1 LVLLCFTDKGMSMSN
16 QNYDAIIIG
25 AGVIG
30 TAIAYELSKKG
41 RSTLNIDKLPASGY
55 GSTSN
60 SCAIIRLYYSTIDGC
75 AMAYD
80 GYNYWKNWRDYLKAP
95 VNEKIAKFHDCG
107 TLIMKTKQNGG
118 LKKQLKHLDSLDIP
132 YQHLSNKQIV
142 ERYPF
147 YDVSSFGEAKTLDD
161 PGFGR
166 PNGGEIDG
174 AIFFPYGGYI
184 SDPQFATKN
193 IQLACEREGGEFKFN
208 STVEQI
214 ITNNGAIAG
223 VILEDDTRIDAPV
236 VINVAGPHS
245 QKINA
250 LAGAELD
257 MNISTRALRQEVAHV
272 KAPKGVDYA
281 SFASVISDSD
291 IAVYSRPEVGNNIL
305 IGSEDPAC
313 DEHVFVDPDDYNK
326 DFTDQWTLQA
336 QRMGQ
341 RIPGLGIPTKIKG
354 CVDLYDV
361 TEDWI
366 PIYDKSCIDGYYMAC
381 GSSGNQF
388 KNAPVAAKAMA
399 ELIDYCESGVDHDV
413 VPMKYKLGTIEGKI
427 NMGTFSRLREINQ
440 GSTFSVLG

>member
-1 LVLLCFTDKGMSMSN
+1 MNIRLWGCMSN
-16 QNYDAIIIG
+16 QSYDVIIIG

-30 TAIAYELSKKG
+30 TAIGYELARKG
-41 RSTLNIDKLPASGY
+41 RNTLNIDMMPAAGY

-60 SCAIIRLYYSTIDGC
+60 SCAIIRLYYSTLDGC
-75 AMAYD
+75 SMAYE
-80 GYNYWKNWRDYLKAP
+80 GYHYWKNWRHYLNAP
-95 VNEKIAKFHDCG
+95 KTEELAKFHDCG

-118 LKKQLKHLDSLDIP
+118 LEKQLSHIDKLDIP
-132 YQHLSNKQIV
+132 YQHLSNSQIV

-147 YDVSSFGEAKTLDD
+147 YDVSSFGDAKTLND
-161 PGFGR
+161 PGFGK
-166 PNGGEIDG
+166 PDGGEISG

-193 IQLACEREGGEFKFN
+193 IQSACEREGGEFKFS

-214 ITNNGAIAG
+214 TTKNGAVIG
-223 VILEDDTRIDAPV
+223 VVLEDGTRIDAPV

-245 QKINA
+245 QKINV

-281 SFASVISDSD
+281 SLASVISDSD
-291 IAVYSRPEVGNNIL
+291 IAVYSRPEIGNNIL
-305 IGSEDPAC
+305 IGSEDPPC
-313 DEHVFVDPDDYNK
+313 DEHVYVDPDDYDKN
-326 DFTDQWTLQA
+326 FTDQWTLQA
-336 QRMGQ
+336 QRMCQ
-341 RIPGLGIPTKIKG
+341 RIPSLGIPTKIKG

-399 ELIDYCESGVDHDV
+399 ELIDYCESGADHDV
-413 VPMKYKLGTIEGKI
+413 NPMQYRLDTIQRKI
-427 NMGTFSRLREINQ
+427 DMGTFSRLREINQ
-440 GSTFSVLG
+440 DSTFSVLG